1 MVADCQR
8 HALATLPPEKIPV
21 THCTGR
27 RVGPRAGWDGC
38 EKSRPPTGFDSRI
51 IQLVEYANRGRS
63 FSGVAVLK
71 GTLRLRSTEA
81 QYGWLQY

>member
-27 RVGPRAGWDGC
+27 RVGPRAGWDAC
-38 EKSRPPTGFDSRI
+38 EKSRPPPPGFDSRI
-51 IQLVEYANRGRS
+51 IQLVEYA
-63 FSGVAVLK
+63 
-71 GTLRLRSTEA
+71 EA
-81 QYGWLQY
+81 DESVVWQC